1 MKFAVKMSHFLPN
14 SVSEKNAKC
23 KNAKNYFCKFQTARR
38 NGWKKMKFEKMQKVF
53 FANFAPFEYSDWN
66 LKFVANCVLRVFR
79 FISAFENGFVFER
92 WQNLD
97 EIWDWLPELV
107 CSLERIWVVELISAQ
122 ALIRF
127 AIRFWSDIWSP
138 AQTDQKYQSMIGDF
152 WNKKSCLPLKLSC

>member
-1 MKFAVKMSHFLPN
+1 MKKMKKKMKFAVKMSHFLPN

-97 EIWDWLPELV
+97 QIWDWLPELV
-107 CSLERIWVVELISAQ
+107 CSLERIWVVERAVTRLGRLLAPQ

-127 AIRFWSDIWSP
+127 ASQSDFGAIFG
-138 AQTDQKYQSMIGDF
+138 A
-152 WNKKSCLPLKLSC
+152 LLKRIKNINRW

>member
-23 KNAKNYFCKFQTARR
+23 KNAKNDFCKFQTARR
-38 NGWKKMKFEKMQKVF
+38 SGWKKMKFEKMQKVF

-97 EIWDWLPELV
+97 QIWDWLPELV
-107 CSLERIWVVELISAQ
+107 CSLERIWVVERAVTRLGRLL

-127 AIRFWSDIWSP
+127 AS
-138 AQTDQKYQSMIGDF
+138 QYDF
-152 WNKKSCLPLKLSC
+152 RAIFGALLKRIKNINRW